1 VGPPTRSAEINPG
14 VGRWKRKVD
23 SRDVGLTA
31 LFAGLYAVLVVVL
44 APISFGPVQLRVA
57 DVLIPLAALFGWPMI
72 IGATVGCS
80 IGNAYYGLGP
90 HDVVLGPAANLI
102 ATTVIFYLKKKRLL
116 ACFVGALPI
125 GIIVGGGYL
134 WLYFPPPDI
143 FGLTLPTW
151 VAMMIS
157 ITLSSLIVIT
167 IIGYG
172 ILVTLSRPSIIGP
185 LKSRGLK
192 VFVEG

>member
-1 VGPPTRSAEINPG
+1 M
-14 VGRWKRKVD
+14 D

-31 LFAGLYAVLVVVL
+31 LLAGLYAVLVVVL

-80 IGNAYYGLGP
+80 IGNAYYALGP

-102 ATTVIFYLKKKRLL
+102 ATTVIFYLRKKRLL

-157 ITLSSLIVIT
+157 ITLSSLIAIT

-172 ILVTLSRPSIIGP
+172 ILVTLGRPSIIGP

-192 VFVEG
+192 VFGEG